1 MNNTLS
7 MPRLMRLMRKHWIEN
22 FSFYSMAALAIFGL
36 FAVVLTIWLMGS
48 GSYYSE
54 ESLYVIYLSGLF
66 IAGCIFAGN
75 SFGMLGDKAK
85 GGYWLA
91 LPASHLEKLITT
103 IFFTTIVFFAVYS
116 ACFYILKPVAVAYIN
131 SKIADHPDRYHY
143 DTLKWEGDGFGKV
156 FYAFLFGFVALQAL
170 YLMGSAFFSKHAF
183 IKTTIITAALAF
195 LLAFYTYKLGNWVI
209 PKNVA
214 TGHLIEPSERQKNIL
229 LWILKL
235 IWAPIFWFITWF
247 RLREK
252 EL

>member
-36 FAVVLTIWLMGS
+36 LAVVLTIWLLGS

-54 ESLYVIYLSGLF
+54 ASLYVIYLSGLF

-103 IFFTTIVFFAVYS
+103 IFLQPLCFLQCTLPVFIYLS
-116 ACFYILKPVAVAYIN
+116 LLLL
-131 SKIADHPDRYHY
+131 H
-143 DTLKWEGDGFGKV
+143 TLKAK
-156 FYAFLFGFVALQAL
+156 
-170 YLMGSAFFSKHAF
+170 
-183 IKTTIITAALAF
+183 
-195 LLAFYTYKLGNWVI
+195 
-209 PKNVA
+209 
-214 TGHLIEPSERQKNIL
+214 
-229 LWILKL
+229 
-235 IWAPIFWFITWF
+235 
-247 RLREK
+247 
-252 EL
+252 